1 MASQGENSGQWVA
14 MATPQALPQGPLGS
28 RKAPHT
34 LPPRGSPT
42 LSLPLFLHLPTKYLL
57 MSA

>member
-28 RKAPHT
+28 RKAPAT
-34 LPPRGSPT
+34 LPPRGGPT
-42 LSLPLFLHLPTKYLL
+42 LSLTLLLPSPTKY
-57 MSA
+57 